1 MDLSHIHPSGFWDAL
16 DVHTRQLPPIVT
28 HTGVRGVS
36 NHWRNIDDEQIR
48 AIADRG
54 GVVGVMAHSGFLKRA
69 GGPRGVEMIVEHIEH
84 VLNIGGSHA
93 CAIGTDFDGAIIP
106 PLGFRDGLMYPKLV
120 QCMLDRHHSPQMIE
134 RVLGLNFEASFSVLR
149 PG

>member
-1 MDLSHIHPSGFWDAL
+1 
-16 DVHTRQLPPIVT
+16 
-28 HTGVRGVS
+28 
-36 NHWRNIDDEQIR
+36 
-48 AIADRG
+48 
-54 GVVGVMAHSGFLKRA
+54 
-69 GGPRGVEMIVEHIEH
+69 MIVEHIEH